1 MNNKISNPKVEVPTT
16 KEMNDLDYLTDVLE
30 TTKNMVNNYSL
41 ALNEVSNNTLYEIYK
56 QIFDET
62 STIQRDLFDLM
73 FQKGWYA
80 LEKAEEQKINE
91 AQTKFSKQFEQ
102 L

>member
-1 MNNKISNPKVEVPTT
+1 MTKISNPKTEVPMT
-16 KEMNDLDYLTDVLE
+16 KEMNDLDYLTDALE
-30 TTKNMVNNYSL
+30 TTKNMVSNYSL
-41 ALNEVSNNTLYEIYK
+41 ALNEASNNTLYERVK

-62 STIQRDLFDLM
+62 SIIQRDMFDLM

-80 LEKAEEQKINE
+80 LEEAEEQKVTEAFNKFIN
-91 AQTKFSKQFEQ
+91 QYEQ